1 MDLIPVNSDSQSFFF
16 FCSSPL
22 AKLFQIYE
30 EFAVWYKFLDQTT
43 NLMKK
48 GQSLSLKLIRV
59 NQINDYQFC
68 VSECLL

>member
-30 EFAVWYKFLDQTT
+30 EFAFWYKFLDQTT